1 MTRAPEVGS
10 TWRRYRSLIL
20 YKAYA
25 DLRTEVERTRLGML
39 WWVLEP
45 VVSMV
50 VYYLVF
56 SVILKRGGEDYVA
69 FLLAGVIPWRWFQ
82 SAIMHGS
89 NSIVSAK
96 RLMQQ
101 VYIPKVVLPAVAFT
115 TDLFRF
121 SLVFL
126 LLVGFFAVSG
136 VPFTASYV
144 WLPLVLVAQGILV
157 ASLSFL
163 TAAVT
168 PFFPDLR
175 IGLQNLLRLL
185 FFLSGVFYD
194 LDRFSERAQFYLRLN
209 PMAVILESYRQVML
223 HAESPN
229 TLRLGAI
236 ALGSALLLG
245 GTTWLINYLDY
256 DYPKLKI

>member
-1 MTRAPEVGS
+1 MRQAPEIGS

-25 DLRTEVERTRLGML
+25 DLRTEVERTRLGMV
-39 WWVLEP
+39 WWILEP
-45 VVSMV
+45 IASMV

-56 SVILKRGGEDYVA
+56 SVILKRGTEDYVA
-69 FLLAGVIPWRWFQ
+69 FLLAGVVPWRWFQ
-82 SAIMHGS
+82 SSIMHGS

-101 VYIPKVVLPAVAFT
+101 VYVPKVVLPAVAFV

-126 LLVGFFAVSG
+126 LLVGFFAVSR
-136 VPFTASYV
+136 VPFTASYA
-144 WLPLVLVAQGILV
+144 WLPMVLVAQGILI

-194 LDRFSERAQFYLRLN
+194 LNLFSERAQFYLRLN
-209 PMAVILESYRQVML
+209 PMAVILESYRKVML
-223 HAESPN
+223 YAERPD

-236 ALGSALLLG
+236 ALGFALLLG
-245 GTTWLINYLDY
+245 GAMWLINRLDH